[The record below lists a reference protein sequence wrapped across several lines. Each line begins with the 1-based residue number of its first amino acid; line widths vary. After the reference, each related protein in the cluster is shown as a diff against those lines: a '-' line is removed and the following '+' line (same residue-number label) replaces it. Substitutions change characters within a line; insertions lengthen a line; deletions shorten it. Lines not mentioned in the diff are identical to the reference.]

1 MWENLYTSS
10 AYLEG
15 KEKHMNKKILIVDDE
30 VHIRAL
36 LEQALEDLEDEGV
49 EILLAREGEEGLRVA
64 REEKPDLMFLDI
76 MMPKKNG
83 YEVCEEIKG
92 DPELKDIYIIM
103 LTAKGQAADRV
114 RGEKVK
120 ANEYITKP
128 FNPDEILQK
137 ASDILGV
144 QI

>member
-1 MWENLYTSS
+1 
-10 AYLEG
+10 
-15 KEKHMNKKILIVDDE
+15 MNKKILIVDDE

-36 LEQALEDLEDEGV
+36 LEQSLEDLEDAGV
-49 EILLAREGEEGLRVA
+49 EIFLAREGEEGLWFA

-83 YEVCEEIKG
+83 YEVCEEIKK
-92 DPELKDIYIIM
+92 DPELKNIYIIM

-114 RGEKVK
+114 QGEEVK

-137 ASDILGV
+137 ASDILRV

>member
-1 MWENLYTSS
+1 VS
-10 AYLEG
+10 
-15 KEKHMNKKILIVDDE
+15 KKILIVDDE

-36 LEQALEDLEDEGV
+36 LEQTLEDLEEAGV
-49 EILLAREGEEGLRVA
+49 ELFIAQDGEEGLRCA

-83 YEVCEEIKG
+83 YEVCEEIKQ
-92 DPELKDIYIIM
+92 DPGLNHIYIIM
-103 LTAKGQAADRV
+103 LTAKGQATDKV
-114 RGEKVK
+114 RGEQVQ
-120 ANEYITKP
+120 ADEYITKP

-137 ASDILGV
+137 ASDILNV

>member
-1 MWENLYTSS
+1 MS
-10 AYLEG
+10 
-15 KEKHMNKKILIVDDE
+15 KKILIVDDE

-36 LEQALEDLEDEGV
+36 LEQTLEDLEDAGV
-49 EILLAREGEEGLRVA
+49 EIFLAKEGEEGLRFA

-83 YEVCEEIKG
+83 YEVCEEIKR

-114 RGEKVK
+114 RGEEVK

-137 ASDILGV
+137 ASDILSV
-144 QI
+144 HI

>member
-1 MWENLYTSS
+1 MS
-10 AYLEG
+10 
-15 KEKHMNKKILIVDDE
+15 KKILIVDDE

-49 EILLAREGEEGLRVA
+49 EIFLAREGEEGLRVA

-83 YEVCEEIKG
+83 YEVCKEIKG
-92 DPELKDIYIIM
+92 DAELKDIYIIM
-103 LTAKGQAADRV
+103 LTAKGQTADRE
-114 RGEKVK
+114 RGEEVK

>member
-1 MWENLYTSS
+1 MS
-10 AYLEG
+10 
-15 KEKHMNKKILIVDDE
+15 KKILIVDDE

-36 LEQALEDLEDEGV
+36 LEQALEDLEDAGV
-49 EILLAREGEEGLRVA
+49 ELFLARDGEEGLRYA

-83 YEVCEEIKG
+83 YEVCEEIKQ
-92 DPELKDIYIIM
+92 DPDLKDIYIII
-103 LTAKGQAADRV
+103 LTAKGQVIDRV
-114 RGEKVK
+114 RGEEVQ

-137 ASDILGV
+137 ASYILSV

>member
-1 MWENLYTSS
+1 
-10 AYLEG
+10 
-15 KEKHMNKKILIVDDE
+15 MNKKILIVDDE

-49 EILLAREGEEGLRVA
+49 EIFLAREGEEGLRVA
-64 REEKPDLMFLDI
+64 REENPDLMFLDI

-103 LTAKGQAADRV
+103 LTAKGQAADRA
-114 RGEKVK
+114 RGEEVK

-137 ASDILGV
+137 ASDILDI
-144 QI
+144 QILCS

>member
-1 MWENLYTSS
+1 MS
-10 AYLEG
+10 
-15 KEKHMNKKILIVDDE
+15 KKILIVDDE

-36 LEQALEDLEDEGV
+36 LEQALEDLEDAGV
-49 EILLAREGEEGLRVA
+49 EIFLAREGEEGLRFA
-64 REEKPDLMFLDI
+64 REEKPDMMFLDI

-83 YEVCEEIKG
+83 YEVCEEIKR

-103 LTAKGQAADRV
+103 LTAKGQAADKV
-114 RGEKVK
+114 RGEEVK

-137 ASDILGV
+137 ASNILGV
-144 QI
+144 QV

>member
-1 MWENLYTSS
+1 
-10 AYLEG
+10 
-15 KEKHMNKKILIVDDE
+15 MNKKILIVDDE

-49 EILLAREGEEGLRVA
+49 EIFLAREGEEGLRVA

-114 RGEKVK
+114 RGEEVK

>member
-1 MWENLYTSS
+1 
-10 AYLEG
+10 
-15 KEKHMNKKILIVDDE
+15 MNKKILIVDDE

-36 LEQALEDLEDEGV
+36 LEQSLEDLEDAGV
-49 EILLAREGEEGLRVA
+49 EIFLAREGEEGLRFA
-64 REEKPDLMFLDI
+64 KEEKPDLMFLDI

-83 YEVCEEIKG
+83 YEVCEEIKR
-92 DPELKDIYIIM
+92 DSELKDIYIIM
-103 LTAKGQAADRV
+103 LTAKGQAADKV
-114 RGEKVK
+114 RGEDVK

-137 ASDILGV
+137 ASDILRV

>member
-1 MWENLYTSS
+1 
-10 AYLEG
+10 
-15 KEKHMNKKILIVDDE
+15 MNKKILIVDDE

-36 LEQALEDLEDEGV
+36 LEQSLEDLEDAGV
-49 EILLAREGEEGLRVA
+49 EIFLAREGEEGLRFA

-83 YEVCEEIKG
+83 YEVCEEIKR

-103 LTAKGQAADRV
+103 LTAKGQAADKV
-114 RGEKVK
+114 RGEDVK

-137 ASDILGV
+137 ASDILRV

>member
-1 MWENLYTSS
+1 M
-10 AYLEG
+10 
-15 KEKHMNKKILIVDDE
+15 
-30 VHIRAL
+30 
-36 LEQALEDLEDEGV
+36 EQALEDLEDAGV
-49 EILLAREGEEGLRVA
+49 ELFLARDGEEGLRYA

-83 YEVCEEIKG
+83 YEVCEEIKQ
-92 DPELKDIYIIM
+92 DPDLKDIYIII
-103 LTAKGQAADRV
+103 LTAKGQVIDRV
-114 RGEKVK
+114 RGEEVQ

-137 ASDILGV
+137 ASYILSV